1 MTSVRC
7 VEMVAIFLLLTTSWE
22 SHTGR
27 DDMSLC
33 QRTRHYQVRF
43 LTFQNLFFFLPRR
56 FLAMPIWVI
65 AAMTHLCLRASP
77 GAKILASLQIPS
89 GDTFPA
95 EAVTLLLPCV
105 RACVWYTS
113 IHASA
118 AVIARRR
125 RKDPCFATPP
135 VQMCR

>member
-7 VEMVAIFLLLTTSWE
+7 IEMVAIFLLLTTSWE

-33 QRTRHYQVRF
+33 QRTRHYHVRF

-65 AAMTHLCLRASP
+65 AAMTHRCLRASP

-89 GDTFPA
+89 GEHLPRRSGDSIA
-95 EAVTLLLPCV
+95 TL

-125 RKDPCFATPP
+125 RKDPCFAPPP
-135 VQMCR
+135 VRMCR